1 MSIMSKLNLNT
12 TAVESY
18 LGNRRIQKIVT
29 IVFAV
34 GLTAVFGLFLS
45 LHGAPSTARIK
56 EIAKNINEKAHGG
69 HKGPRI
75 AACHADD
82 NSDTLNHTLADAFLN
97 ATDVKYA
104 HLRDDRFT
112 IAMQTYRRPKEL
124 NETLHVLL
132 KDHIP
137 SLHEIVIIWNN
148 LDQAPPQNYTSAH
161 GVPVRYRASPRN
173 SLNQKLLPDPSF
185 ATQAVL
191 LSDDDVYYHPR
202 DLEFAFQAW
211 RRFGRRRLTGA
222 MARCTG
228 VGKNGEW
235 QYRMCARGADAYSMI
250 ITNLAFVHVAFLEYY
265 SSDDPTMAMIREH
278 VDYNLNCEDIAMNYV
293 TQMLTREPPLLVRG
307 HQAFFNAEPAQGISK
322 APGHF
327 AARSLC
333 INKFA
338 EAFGC
343 MALLEET
350 VRIEIG
356 P

>member
-1 MSIMSKLNLNT
+1 MSKLNLNT

-104 HLRDDRFT
+104 HLRDDKFT

-202 DLEFAFQAW
+202 DL
-211 RRFGRRRLTGA
+211 
-222 MARCTG
+222 
-228 VGKNGEW
+228 
-235 QYRMCARGADAYSMI
+235 DMI

-278 VDYNLNCEDIAMNYV
+278 VDDNLNCEDIAMNYV

>member
-29 IVFAV
+29 IIFAI

-56 EIAKNINEKAHGG
+56 EIAKTINDKAHGG

-104 HLRDDRFT
+104 HLRDDKFT

-132 KDHIP
+132 KDPIP

-161 GVPVRYRASPRN
+161 DVPVRYRASPRN

-191 LSDDDVYYHPR
+191 LSDDD
-202 DLEFAFQAW
+202 
-211 RRFGRRRLTGA
+211 
-222 MARCTG
+222 
-228 VGKNGEW
+228 
-235 QYRMCARGADAYSMI
+235 
-250 ITNLAFVHVAFLEYY
+250 YY

-278 VDYNLNCEDIAMNYV
+278 VDDNLNCEDIAMNYV

-307 HQAFFNAEPAQGISK
+307 HKAFFNAEPAQGISK

>member
-29 IVFAV
+29 IIFAI

-56 EIAKNINEKAHGG
+56 EIAKTINDKAHGG

-104 HLRDDRFT
+104 HLRDDKFT

-132 KDHIP
+132 KDPIP

-161 GVPVRYRASPRN
+161 DVP
-173 SLNQKLLPDPSF
+173 
-185 ATQAVL
+185 
-191 LSDDDVYYHPR
+191 
-202 DLEFAFQAW
+202 FAFQAW

-278 VDYNLNCEDIAMNYV
+278 VDDNLNCEDIAMNYV

-307 HQAFFNAEPAQGISK
+307 HKAFFNAEPAQGISK

>member
-1 MSIMSKLNLNT
+1 MSKLNLNT
-12 TAVESY
+12 AAVESY

-29 IVFAV
+29 IVFAI

-56 EIAKNINEKAHGG
+56 EIAKTINDKAHGG

-104 HLRDDRFT
+104 HLRDDKFT

-132 KDHIP
+132 KDPIP

-191 LSDDDVYYHPR
+191 LFDDSDVYYYPR

-211 RRFGRRRLTGA
+211 RRFGRRGLTGA
-222 MARCTG
+222 MGRCTG

-250 ITNLAFVHVAFLEYY
+250 ITNLAFVHVALPP
-265 SSDDPTMAMIREH
+265 STTRPTTPPWPWIREH
-278 VDYNLNCEDIAMNYV
+278 VDDNLNCEDIAMNYV
-293 TQMLTREPPLLVRG
+293 TPDADARAPG
-307 HQAFFNAEPAQGISK
+307 CSSGAHKAFFQRPK
-322 APGHF
+322 PAPGNQKGPRPTF
-327 AARSLC
+327 GRPAALC
-333 INKFA
+333 IQ
-338 EAFGC
+338 
-343 MALLEET
+343 
-350 VRIEIG
+350 
-356 P
+356 